1 MTDLRF
7 AWLEIT
13 GKCQLSCT
21 HCYAESGPH
30 GNEGV
35 LRTRDWFRTIDDV
48 AELGAHS
55 IQFIGGEPTLHPDL
69 PEFVDRAL
77 TAGLE
82 VEVFSNLV
90 HIGPRLWDTFSR
102 PGVRLATSYYSDT
115 ASQHEAITRRRGSH
129 ARTRANIAEALSRD
143 IPLRA
148 GVIDVSSSERIGLQR
163 TRAAQADLSSL
174 GVSDVGVDRLRRV
187 GRGANASPSSDQPIS
202 DQPDLD
208 QAGFDQ
214 LCGRC
219 GHGAVA
225 ISPSGDVWP
234 CVFAR
239 RIQLGNVLDTD
250 LATILSTAQ
259 LTPAITA
266 GPSCWPQGGGSCAP
280 NDDPPRP

>member
-21 HCYAESGPH
+21 HCYADSGPR
-30 GNEGV
+30 GTQGV
-35 LRTRDWFRTIDDV
+35 MRPPDWLRVVDHV

-55 IQFIGGEPTLHPDL
+55 VQFIGGEPTSHPDL

-77 TAGLE
+77 GAGLA
-82 VEVFSNLV
+82 VEIFSNLV

-115 ASQHEAITRRRGSH
+115 ASQHDAITRRRGSH
-129 ARTRANIAEALSRD
+129 ARTRANIAEALHRD

-148 GVIDVSSSERIGLQR
+148 GVIDVSTSNHIGQQR
-163 TRAAQADLSSL
+163 TRAARDELVQL
-174 GVSDVGVDRLRRV
+174 GVPHVGVDNLRGV
-187 GRGANASPSSDQPIS
+187 GRGANASP
-202 DQPDLD
+202 
-208 QAGFDQ
+208 AADQ

-225 ISPSGDVWP
+225 ISSTGEVWP

-239 RIQLGNVLDTD
+239 WISLGNIVDTD
-250 LATILSTAQ
+250 LRTILSTAPSSG
-259 LTPAITA
+259 PAVT

-280 NDDPPRP
+280 NDPPRA

>member
-21 HCYAESGPH
+21 HCYADSGPR
-30 GNEGV
+30 GTGGTM
-35 LRTRDWFRTIDDV
+35 RTRDWSRTIDQL
-48 AELGAHS
+48 AELGAQS
-55 IQFIGGEPTLHPDL
+55 VQFIGGEPTLHPDL
-69 PEFVDRAL
+69 PELVDHAL
-77 TAGLE
+77 DTGLS

-90 HIGPRLWDTFSR
+90 HIGPRLWDAFSR

-129 ARTRANIAEALSRD
+129 ARTRANIAEALNRD

-148 GVIDVSSSERIGLQR
+148 GVIDVSSSDFIGQQR
-163 TRAAQADLSSL
+163 THAARDDLARL
-174 GVSDVGVDRLRRV
+174 GVSRIGIDRLRGI
-187 GRGANASPSSDQPIS
+187 GRGANASPAP
-202 DQPDLD
+202 
-208 QAGFDQ
+208 DQ

-225 ISPSGDVWP
+225 ISPTGEVWP

-239 RIQLGNVLDTD
+239 WISLGNILDTD
-250 LATILSTAQ
+250 LSTILSAA
-259 LTPAITA
+259 PAA
-266 GPSCWPQGGGSCAP
+266 SPAVVGSSCWPQGGGSCAP
-280 NDDPPRP
+280 NDPPRA

>member
-21 HCYAESGPH
+21 HCYADSGPH
-30 GNEGV
+30 GTEGT
-35 LRTRDWFRTIDDV
+35 LRTSDWFRVIDDV
-48 AELGAHS
+48 AELGAQS
-55 IQFIGGEPTLHPDL
+55 VQFIGGEPTLHPDL
-69 PEFVDRAL
+69 PALVDRAL
-77 TAGLE
+77 DAGLA

-90 HIGPRLWDTFSR
+90 HVGPRLWDTFSR

-115 ASQHEAITRRRGSH
+115 AAQHEAITGRRGSH
-129 ARTRANIAEALSRD
+129 ARTRANIAEALDRD

-148 GVIDVSSSERIGLQR
+148 GVIDVSSADFIGRQR
-163 TRAAQADLSSL
+163 THAAQAELSSL
-174 GVSDVGVDRLRRV
+174 GVAQVGIDGLRGV
-187 GRGANASPSSDQPIS
+187 GRGANASPS
-202 DQPDLD
+202 PDE
-208 QAGFDQ
+208 

-225 ISPSGDVWP
+225 ISPTGEVWP

-239 RIQLGNVLDTD
+239 WISLGNILDTD
-250 LATILSTAQ
+250 LPTILSTVTVASVG
-259 LTPAITA
+259 PVTA

-280 NDDPPRP
+280 NEPPRL

>member
-21 HCYAESGPH
+21 HCYAESGPR
-30 GNEGV
+30 GDEGV
-35 LRTRDWFRTIDDV
+35 LGTRDWFRIIDDV

-69 PEFVDRAL
+69 PEFVGRAL
-77 TAGLE
+77 TAGLG

-102 PGVRLATSYYSDT
+102 PGVRLATSYYSDE

-148 GVIDVSSSERIGLQR
+148 GVIDVSTSDRIGRQR
-163 TRAAQADLSSL
+163 THAAQADLSSL
-174 GVSDVGVDRLRRV
+174 GVADVGVDRLRRI
-187 GRGANASPSSDQPIS
+187 GRGANASPAPDQPGS
-202 DQPDLD
+202 EPGL
-208 QAGFDQ
+208 DQ

-225 ISPSGDVWP
+225 ISSSGDVWP

-239 RIQLGNVLDTD
+239 RIQLGNILDTD
-250 LATILSTAQ
+250 LATILSAAQ
-259 LTPAITA
+259 PISPVTA

>member
-21 HCYAESGPH
+21 HCYAESGPR
-30 GNEGV
+30 GDEGV
-35 LRTRDWFRTIDDV
+35 LTAQDWFRAIDDIV
-48 AELGAHS
+48 SIGARS
-55 IQFIGGEPTLHPDL
+55 VQFIGGEPTLHPDL
-69 PEFVDRAL
+69 PDFVDRAL
-77 TAGLE
+77 NGGLE

-90 HIGPRLWDTFSR
+90 HIGPRLWETFSR

-115 ASQHEAITRRRGSH
+115 ASQHEAVTRRPGSH

-148 GVIDVSSSERIGLQR
+148 GVIDISASDHIGRQR

-174 GVSDVGVDRLRRV
+174 GVPHVGVDRLRRI
-187 GRGANASPSSDQPIS
+187 GRGANASLVPDQP
-202 DQPDLD
+202 
-208 QAGFDQ
+208 GFDQ

-239 RIQLGNVLDTD
+239 RIKLGNILDTD
-250 LATILSTAQ
+250 LATILSTTSFTA
-259 LTPAITA
+259 PVTA

-280 NDDPPRP
+280 NDDPPRA

>member
-21 HCYAESGPH
+21 HCYADSGPR
-30 GNEGV
+30 GDEGA
-35 LRTRDWFRTIDDV
+35 LRTSDWFRVIDQLV
-48 AELGAHS
+48 SIGARS
-55 IQFIGGEPTLHPDL
+55 VQFIGGEPTLHPDL
-69 PEFVDRAL
+69 PALVDRAL
-77 TAGLE
+77 SRGLE

-90 HIGPRLWDTFSR
+90 HIGPRLWDAFSR

-115 ASQHEAITRRRGSH
+115 AAEHEAITGRRGSH
-129 ARTRANIAEALSRD
+129 ARTRANIAEALNRD

-148 GVIDVSSSERIGLQR
+148 GVIDVSSSDFIGQQR
-163 TRAAQADLSSL
+163 THAARDDLARQ
-174 GVSDVGVDRLRRV
+174 GVTSVGVDRLRGV
-187 GRGANASPSSDQPIS
+187 GRGANASPSPSP
-202 DQPDLD
+202 
-208 QAGFDQ
+208 DQ

-225 ISPSGDVWP
+225 ISPSGEVWP

-239 RIQLGNVLDTD
+239 WISLGNILDTD
-250 LATILSTAQ
+250 LETILSTVTVAS
-259 LTPAITA
+259 PMTA

>member
-21 HCYAESGPH
+21 HCYAESGPR
-30 GNEGV
+30 GDEGV

-90 HIGPRLWDTFSR
+90 HISPRLWDTFSR

-129 ARTRANIAEALSRD
+129 ARTRANIAEALRRD

-174 GVSDVGVDRLRRV
+174 GVSKVGIDRLRRI
-187 GRGANASPSSDQPIS
+187 GRGANASPGSDQPSSDQPS
-202 DQPDLD
+202 S
-208 QAGFDQ
+208 DQ

-239 RIQLGNVLDTD
+239 RIQLGNILDTD

-259 LTPAITA
+259 LTPSITA

>member
-21 HCYAESGPH
+21 HCYAESGPR

-35 LRTRDWFRTIDDV
+35 LRTRDWFRTIDEV

-77 TAGLE
+77 AAGLE

-129 ARTRANIAEALSRD
+129 ARTRANIAEALRRD

-174 GVSDVGVDRLRRV
+174 GVSDVGVDRLRRI
-187 GRGANASPSSDQPIS
+187 GRGANASPGSDQP
-202 DQPDLD
+202 
-208 QAGFDQ
+208 GFDQ

-239 RIQLGNVLDTD
+239 RIQLGNILDTN
-250 LATILSTAQ
+250 LATILSTAPP
-259 LTPAITA
+259 TPAITT

>member
-21 HCYAESGPH
+21 HCYAESGPR
-30 GNEGV
+30 GDEGV
-35 LRTRDWFRTIDDV
+35 LRTRDWFRVIDEL
-48 AELGAHS
+48 AELGVNS

-69 PEFVDRAL
+69 PEFVGRAL

-148 GVIDVSSSERIGLQR
+148 GVIDVSSSDRIGRQR
-163 TRAAQADLSSL
+163 THAAQADLSSL
-174 GVSDVGVDRLRRV
+174 GVANVGVDRLRRV
-187 GRGANASPSSDQPIS
+187 GRGANASPSPDQPRS
-202 DQPDLD
+202 GQPVP
-208 QAGFDQ
+208 DQ

-225 ISPSGDVWP
+225 ISSSGEVWP

-239 RIQLGNVLDTD
+239 RIPLGNILDTD

-259 LTPAITA
+259 PLLPVTA

>member
-21 HCYAESGPH
+21 HCYAESGPR
-30 GNEGV
+30 GDEGV
-35 LRTRDWFRTIDDV
+35 LRTHDWFRVVDDL

-90 HIGPRLWDTFSR
+90 HIGPRLWETFSR

-115 ASQHEAITRRRGSH
+115 ASQHEAVTRRRGSH

-148 GVIDVSSSERIGLQR
+148 GVIDVSSSGRIGRQR

-174 GVSDVGVDRLRRV
+174 GVAEVGVDRLRRV
-187 GRGANASPSSDQPIS
+187 GRGANASPGSDQPGVA
-202 DQPDLD
+202 QPDV
-208 QAGFDQ
+208 DQ

-225 ISPSGDVWP
+225 ISPSGEVWP

-239 RIQLGNVLDTD
+239 RTPLGNVLDTD
-250 LATILSTAQ
+250 LATILSATRLTA
-259 LTPAITA
+259 PVTA

>member
-21 HCYAESGPH
+21 HCYADSGPH

-35 LRTRDWFRTIDDV
+35 LRAQDWFRVIDEV
-48 AELGAHS
+48 AELGARS
-55 IQFIGGEPTLHPDL
+55 VQFIGGEPTLHPDL

-77 TAGLE
+77 STGLT

-90 HIGPRLWDTFSR
+90 HVGPRLWDAFSR

-115 ASQHEAITRRRGSH
+115 AAQHEAITRRRGSH
-129 ARTRANIAEALSRD
+129 DRTRANIAEALNRE

-148 GVIDVSSSERIGLQR
+148 GVIDVSSSNRIGRQR
-163 TRAAQADLSSL
+163 TRAAQSELSRL
-174 GVSDVGVDRLRRV
+174 GVSNVGIDRVRGI
-187 GRGANASPSSDQPIS
+187 GRGANASPGP
-202 DQPDLD
+202 
-208 QAGFDQ
+208 DQ

-225 ISPSGDVWP
+225 VSSSGEVWP

-239 RIQLGNVLDTD
+239 WMALGNILDTD
-250 LATILSTAQ
+250 LATILSAAR
-259 LTPAITA
+259 LTSPINA

-280 NDDPPRP
+280 NDPPRP

>member
-21 HCYAESGPH
+21 HCYAESGPR
-30 GNEGV
+30 GDEGV

-77 TAGLE
+77 TTGLE

-115 ASQHEAITRRRGSH
+115 ASQHEVITRRRGSH
-129 ARTRANIAEALSRD
+129 ARTRANIAEALRRD

-174 GVSDVGVDRLRRV
+174 GVSDVGVDRLRRI
-187 GRGANASPSSDQPIS
+187 GRGANASPGPDQPGS
-202 DQPDLD
+202 DQPDL
-208 QAGFDQ
+208 DQ

-239 RIQLGNVLDTD
+239 RIQLGNILDTD
-250 LATILSTAQ
+250 LATILSTTQ
-259 LTPAITA
+259 LTPPITA

>member
-21 HCYAESGPH
+21 HCYAESGPR
-30 GNEGV
+30 GTEGV
-35 LRTRDWFRTIDDV
+35 LRTSDWLRLIDDV
-48 AELGAHS
+48 AELGAQS
-55 IQFIGGEPTLHPDL
+55 VQFIGGEPTLHRDL

-77 TAGLE
+77 GLGLE

-102 PGVRLATSYYSDT
+102 PGVRLATSYYSDD
-115 ASQHEAITRRRGSH
+115 ADQHEAITRRRGSH
-129 ARTRANIAEALSRD
+129 ASTRANIAEAVDRA

-148 GVIDVSSSERIGLQR
+148 GVIDVSTSDHIGQQR
-163 TRAAQADLSSL
+163 THAARSDLSKL
-174 GVSDVGVDRLRRV
+174 GVPDIGIDRVRAV
-187 GRGANASPSSDQPIS
+187 GRGANASPGP
-202 DQPDLD
+202 
-208 QAGFDQ
+208 DQ

-225 ISPSGDVWP
+225 ISPSGEVWP

-239 RIQLGNVLDTD
+239 WISLGNILDTD
-250 LATILSTAQ
+250 LHTILSAERAA
-259 LTPAITA
+259 PPVTA
-266 GPSCWPQGGGSCAP
+266 GPSCWPQGGGTCAP
-280 NDDPPRP
+280 NDEPRP